1 MRSAPPP
8 PPPGG
13 AAAGREP
20 APRSVA
26 GRVLSVLDAFA
37 GERRRLTLSDI
48 SRRTGMPLAT
58 THRLVGELLSWGAL
72 ERDRNGRYEIG
83 LHLWAV
89 AAMAPRW
96 LELRDVAMPFL
107 LGLYRKTGRQQ
118 VRLAVLDGMETVLV
132 ERIGAPDT
140 GATGEPVG
148 GRRPAHAT
156 GDGLVLLAYAGA
168 TVQERYLVH
177 HAPATGL
184 RRVLAEVEGTGCA
197 VNGRWPGPGG
207 TVSAA
212 APVRDATGEV
222 VAAVSV
228 VPGTSGAGQSAL
240 APVVMATG
248 RTISRALFHRQN
260 GA

>member
-8 PPPGG
+8 PPPSG
-13 AAAGREP
+13 APAEKGPAA
-20 APRSVA
+20 RSVT

-37 GERRRLTLSDI
+37 GEHRRLTLSDI

-72 ERDRNGRYEIG
+72 ERNRSGRYEIG

-107 LGLYRKTGRQQ
+107 RDLYRTSGRQH

-132 ERIGAPDT
+132 EQISAPDT
-140 GATGEPVG
+140 GGTGEPVG
-148 GRRPAHAT
+148 ARRPAHAT
-156 GDGLVLLAYAGA
+156 GEGLVLLAYAGA
-168 TVQERYLVH
+168 TVQERYLAH

-184 RRVLAEVEGTGCA
+184 RHVLAEVRGTGFA
-197 VNGRWPGPGG
+197 VKGRWPGPGG

-228 VPGTSGAGQSAL
+228 VPGACEAGQSAL
-240 APVVMATG
+240 APVLAAG
-248 RTISRALFHRQN
+248 GAISRALFQRQN
-260 GA
+260 GV